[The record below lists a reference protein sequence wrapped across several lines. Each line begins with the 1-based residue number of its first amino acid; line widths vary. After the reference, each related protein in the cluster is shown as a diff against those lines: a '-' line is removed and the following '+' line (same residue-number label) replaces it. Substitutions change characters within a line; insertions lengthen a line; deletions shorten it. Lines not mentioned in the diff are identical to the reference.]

1 MRSGYELEGYIF
13 IYMISS
19 LIPPTY
25 GELEGVCVLCSR
37 YTKSGHAIEFSEK
50 FTSYNL
56 LNEGD
61 CICEYC
67 FTLVRN
73 QEFRR
78 KSFVLS
84 KEGVRFL
91 PRAECREVLLAPPT
105 PPFFIYITQ
114 TGQRQGWLSAMQCV
128 SYSRE
133 RFWVST
139 DFVGHFLANL
149 QELKRMDELISEL
162 RKAGVSKNSLRSGTL
177 SAVEY
182 RKLLEKSLTHL
193 WDEVR
198 DYVKTPSW
206 EVMCY
211 AAD

>member
-1 MRSGYELEGYIF
+1 MFACGASVFLPPVYGTLSGE
-13 IYMISS
+13 
-19 LIPPTY
+19 
-25 GELEGVCVLCSR
+25 CVLCGR
-37 YTKSGHAIEFSEK
+37 HTENGHPVEFSEK

-56 LNEGD
+56 LREGN

-67 FTLVRN
+67 YTLVKN

-78 KSFVLS
+78 RSFVLS

-91 PRAECREVLLAPPT
+91 SREECRDVLLSPPE

-114 TGQRQGWLSAMQCV
+114 SGQRQGWLSAIHCV
-128 SYSRE
+128 SYNKE

-149 QELKRMDELISEL
+149 RELKRMDKLISDL
-162 RKAGVSKNSLRSGTL
+162 RKVGVSKNSLRTGEL
-177 SAVEY
+177 SMAEY
-182 RKLLEKSLTHL
+182 RKLFEKNLAQL

-198 DYVKTPSW
+198 ECVRTPGW
-206 EVMCY
+206 EVLCY
-211 AAD
+211 VAD

>member
-1 MRSGYELEGYIF
+1 ML
-13 IYMISS
+13 SS
-19 LIPPTY
+19 LLPPTY
-25 GELEGVCVLCSR
+25 GDLEGVCVLCGR
-37 YTKSGHAIEFSEK
+37 HTKSGHTIEFSEK

-56 LNEGD
+56 LREGN

-67 FTLVRN
+67 YTLLRN

-78 KSFVLS
+78 RSFVLS
-84 KEGVRFL
+84 REGVRFL
-91 PRAECREVLLAPPT
+91 SRSECREVLLSPPD

-114 TGQRQGWLSAMQCV
+114 SGQRQGWLSAMQCV

-149 QELKRMDELISEL
+149 RELRRMDELIFEL
-162 RKAGVSKNSLRSGTL
+162 RKVGVSKNSLRNGTL
-177 SAVEY
+177 SAAEY
-182 RKLLEKSLTHL
+182 RKLLEKNLTHL
-193 WDEVR
+193 WDATR

-211 AAD
+211 VAD